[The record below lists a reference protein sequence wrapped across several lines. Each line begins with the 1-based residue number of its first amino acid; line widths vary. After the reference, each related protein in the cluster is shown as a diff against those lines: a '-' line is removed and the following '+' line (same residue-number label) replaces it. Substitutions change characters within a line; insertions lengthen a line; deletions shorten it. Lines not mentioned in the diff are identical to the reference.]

1 MHLATSFA
9 RLVLAL
15 GFGIAVTM
23 PASAANQLTAYKWT
37 DANGVIH
44 YGEAPPTDRAAQRI
58 DLEPVPAPVEAVD
71 YHSIL
76 KQAQRMERQRL
87 ERERQRAAQHAAR
100 LEAERAAA
108 QQAAALAAAE
118 FYQQQAQQPPVIYLP
133 RLHPHKGHHRLPRH
147 RRPEPIPE
155 HYSGRHPA
163 FTPPS
168 IWLRSHPRLW
178 RKELRAQR
186 DYNPRRDQ

>member
-1 MHLATSFA
+1 MHLATSFGG
-9 RLVLAL
+9 LVLAL
-15 GFGIAVTM
+15 GLGIAVVM
-23 PASAANQLTAYKWT
+23 PASAANKLTAYKWT
-37 DANGVIH
+37 DADGVTH
-44 YGEAPPTDRAAQRI
+44 YGEAPPADHAARRI
-58 DLEPVPAPVEAVD
+58 DLERIPAPVEAVD
-71 YHSIL
+71 YYSIL

-87 ERERQRAAQHAAR
+87 ERERQRAAQQEAR
-100 LEAERAAA
+100 LHAERTAA

-118 FYQQQAQQPPVIYLP
+118 FYQQQAQQPPLIYAP
-133 RLHPHKGHHRLPRH
+133 RLHPHKRHHRSPRH
-147 RRPEPIPE
+147 RRPESIPE

-186 DYNPRRDQ
+186 DYNHRRDQ